1 MKHALIVFFI
11 SISST
16 LFAQQQKEDST
27 LFFDDISLNF
37 TPVINHINGWYLTQ
51 NESFVDHITTYN
63 SHKSLCLTSSL
74 PSPTQIFAGYYIRMD
89 DIVADSI
96 TFECKYKCDPDNK
109 AGLYIGIQ
117 QIYVNPAN
125 SFKKAV
131 TSSKIANDQ
140 SISAGNWQDF
150 SIKEAIQPNVNAIF
164 VYALTS
170 GSATKVWIN
179 DCKAYFDNKPLGDYV
194 NLKYKADEDR
204 EFDKAS
210 GIRLAPLTPKMIENL
225 EILGKIWGFLKYYHP
240 EVAKGNY
247 NWDYEL
253 FRVLPQIANAKDKK
267 ERNTFLNQ
275 WIDRYGEI
283 KETKNYSISDSS
295 MYSHIIDLDWIYDKK
310 MFGDELVSKFN
321 LIRNA
326 KRNHTHYYI
335 QTYTSLTD
343 SNKSREPQYAD
354 ISWEDQGFRLLT
366 LFKFWNAMEY
376 NFPFVDITDRPWNLL
391 LKEFV
396 PRFAETK
403 NKNDY
408 RNNLYELF
416 SCINDSHTYY
426 SSSSDLLSVS
436 WSDYSTLPVQLTYT
450 FDHQVVVTDSS
461 VGELKEGDV
470 ILKIDNQDID
480 SLIEQKTHYACVSVP
495 SNVIH
500 SILYRLLIT
509 KNSEITV
516 TYMRSDEEKTTI
528 IDATPYKGERP
539 LFPSFGDNYAEKYGF
554 ASKNIAYINI
564 NTMQDDSIADFISKY
579 KSTKGLIIDMRNHMG
594 QRFIVNDALIKW
606 LLPKEV
612 TYLWTSVND
621 KSNPGNF
628 ICNDKIITGTDNPNH
643 YMGKVAI
650 LVNERT
656 QSVGEARSM
665 AYRNAVNSR
674 IIGSA
679 SAGAIG
685 PISRFNLPMGINFIY
700 SANGMYYPDWKPIQ
714 RKGVRIDIPIKETV
728 EDIRNGK
735 DVWMEKAIQYIESD

>member
-1 MKHALIVFFI
+1 MRHKLTIFFLLIYFP
-11 SISST
+11 

-27 LFFDDISLNF
+27 LFFDDISLNY

-51 NESFVDHITTYN
+51 NESFVDHLTTYN
-63 SHKSLCLTSSL
+63 RHKSLCLTSSL
-74 PSPTQIFAGYYIRMD
+74 PSPAQLFAGYYIRMD

-117 QIYVNPAN
+117 QIYVNPTN

-170 GSATKVWIN
+170 GSAAKVWIN

-194 NLKYKADEDR
+194 NMKYKADDDR

-210 GIRLAPLTPKMIENL
+210 GIRLASLTPKMIENL
-225 EILGKIWGFLKYYHP
+225 DILGKVWGFLKYYHP

-267 ERNTFLNQ
+267 ERNTLFNQ

-283 KETKNYSISDSS
+283 KETKDYSISDLSV
-295 MYSHIIDLDWIYDKK
+295 YSRVIDLDWIYDKK

-321 LIRNA
+321 QIRNA

-335 QTYTSLTD
+335 QTYASFTD

-354 ISWEDQGFRLLT
+354 VSWEDQGFRILT

-391 LKEFV
+391 LKKFI
-396 PRFAETK
+396 PRFVETR
-403 NKNDY
+403 NKKDY
-408 RNNLYELF
+408 EHTLRELF
-416 SCINDSHTYY
+416 ACINDSHTYY
-426 SSSSDLLSVS
+426 TSSSDLLSAS

-450 FDHQVVVTDSS
+450 FDHQVLVADSS
-461 VGELKEGDV
+461 VGELKEGDI
-470 ILKIDNQDID
+470 ILKVDNQDVD
-480 SLIEQKTHYACVSVP
+480 SIIEQKAHYAFASIH
-495 SNVIH
+495 SNLIY
-500 SILYRLLIT
+500 SILYQLFVT

-516 TYMRSDEEKTTI
+516 TYMRSGKEVTTI
-528 IDATPYKGERP
+528 IDATPYKGKQP
-539 LFPSFGDNYAEKYGF
+539 LPPLFGDNYVEKYKL

-564 NTMQDDSIADFISKY
+564 NTMQDDSIADFI
-579 KSTKGLIIDMRNHMG
+579 TKNRLAKGIIIDMRNHQG
-594 QRFIVNDALIKW
+594 QHFRVNDALIRW
-606 LLPKEV
+606 LIPKEV
-612 TYLWTSVND
+612 VYLWSSVND

-643 YMGKVAI
+643 FIGKVAI
-650 LVNERT
+650 FVNQAT
-656 QSVGEARSM
+656 QSVGEVRSM
-665 AYRNAVNSR
+665 IYRNAVNSK
-674 IIGSA
+674 IMGKITS
-679 SAGAIG
+679 GAVG
-685 PISRFNLPMGINFIY
+685 PIGHFNLPMGVDFSY
-700 SANGMYYPDWKPIQ
+700 SANGMYYPDWESFQ
-714 RKGVRIDIPIKETV
+714 RKGVKIDIPIKETV
-728 EDIRNGK
+728 EDIRDGK
-735 DVWMEKAIQYIESD
+735 DVWMEEAIQYIESD